1 MQRILFISG
10 SDLSESVSTIYWM
23 VTNLGK
29 EKIIGALI
37 FIIGLLAILYYTWGL
52 VILRIFPD
60 LVDWINANMGILAP
74 LFAPSWEVLVILP
87 IWLGV
92 VLIMVIAMWIGWT
105 MLTTP
110 APEPLE
116 DFDFSEEELSETPET
131 ESTPTEDSE

>member
-1 MQRILFISG
+1 
-10 SDLSESVSTIYWM
+10 M

-60 LVDWINANMGILAP
+60 LVTWVNENLGVLAP

-116 DFDFSEEELSETPET
+116 DFDFSEEEMAETPEP
-131 ESTPTEDSE
+131 EAPAEGSE